1 MATVAQ
7 GVLMLRSAHAMKL
20 NLSILGFS
28 VRTGEKLADIVKGMT
43 AVAEGVLTSRS
54 AHALAQRLGVE
65 APIIEGIYR
74 VIHEGADPVAVV
86 TKVMRCAGRVSW
98 LVVIACDFQLRLQAP
113 LRGVP
118 IF

>member
-1 MATVAQ
+1 
-7 GVLMLRSAHAMKL
+7 
-20 NLSILGFS
+20 
-28 VRTGEKLADIVKGMT
+28 MT

-86 TKVMRCAGRVSW
+86 TEVMRCAAAYSESTGRHLMCVRPTSRAAAAPAMGPPSQSPW
-98 LVVIACDFQLRLQAP
+98 SPRSCGALPGTPSNSIGAGNNLHLLRHT
-113 LRGVP
+113 
-118 IF
+118 